1 MWIDLL
7 KTFVS
12 SNLGISLALLLF
24 VGLIAWRARGLLVGA
39 WRDPHPRWRLVGRL
53 ALALPV
59 VLYLWVSFF
68 DYWRQLLG
76 LPMSETTRHYSDP
89 YIVLAGVSHDVSTFA
104 RTVSVVLVFAGAIGL
119 ALLFYRHVGGPLLPL
134 GTLVIGGLLYLFAGD
149 ARWRMNFWAA
159 TGFARVGQGTTGDL
173 VVDVVFF
180 TWVVLV
186 DAAIAV
192 LLYLTLAAL
201 LALPLIVVGGFF
213 AERFVRPTPEYRRF
227 SESLSARAA
236 ASRAERAAREESW
249 AELEPDAAEASDQE
263 RATRR

>member
-12 SNLGISLALLLF
+12 GNLGISLALLLL
-24 VGLIAWRARGLLVGA
+24 VGLAAWRAWGGLVGA

-53 ALALPV
+53 ALGLQPA
-59 VLYLWVSFF
+59 LYLWVTGF

-76 LPMSETTRHYSDP
+76 LTLTEKTRYYSDP
-89 YIVLAGVSHDVSTFA
+89 YVVLAGARHDVSDFA
-104 RTVSVVLVFAGAIGL
+104 RTISVALVFAGAVGL

-173 VVDVVFF
+173 AVDVVFF
-180 TWVVLV
+180 TWVVLL
-186 DAAIAV
+186 DAAVAL
-192 LLYLTLAAL
+192 LLYLALAAL
-201 LALPLIVVGGFF
+201 LALPIVVVGGFF

-236 ASRAERAAREESW
+236 ASRAARAAREEDW
-249 AELEPDAAEASDQE
+249 ARPESDAAGMSDQE
-263 RATRR
+263 RPARR

>member
-12 SNLGISLALLLF
+12 SNLGISLALLLLG
-24 VGLIAWRARGLLVGA
+24 GLAAWRARGLLVGA

-53 ALALPV
+53 ALGLQPA
-59 VLYLWVSFF
+59 LYLWVTGF

-76 LPMSETTRHYSDP
+76 LTMSETTRYYSDP
-89 YIVLAGVSHDVSTFA
+89 YVVLAGARHDVSDFA
-104 RTVSVVLVFAGAIGL
+104 RTISVALLLAGALGL
-119 ALLFYRHVGGPLLPL
+119 ALLFYRHVGGPFLPL
-134 GTLVIGGLLYLFAGD
+134 GGLVIGGLLYLFAGD

-159 TGFARVGQGTTGDL
+159 TGFARVGEGTAGDL
-173 VVDVVFF
+173 AVDVVFF

-186 DAAIAV
+186 DAAVA
-192 LLYLTLAAL
+192 LLQYLPLAAL
-201 LALPLIVVGGFF
+201 LALPIIFVGGFF

-236 ASRAERAAREESW
+236 ASRAARGAREETW
-249 AELEPDAAEASDQE
+249 ATPEPDAAGMSDQE
-263 RATRR
+263 RATRH

>member
-12 SNLGISLALLLF
+12 SNLGISLALLLLA
-24 VGLIAWRARGLLVGA
+24 GLAAWRARGLLVGA
-39 WRDPHPRWRLVGRL
+39 WRDPHPRWRVVGRL
-53 ALALPV
+53 ALVLQVA
-59 VLYLWVSFF
+59 LYLWVTLF

-76 LPMSETTRHYSDP
+76 LTMTETTRNYSDP
-89 YIVLAGVSHDVSTFA
+89 YVVLAGVSHDVSVFA
-104 RTVSVVLVFAGAIGL
+104 RSVSVVLVFAGAVGL

-134 GTLVIGGLLYLFAGD
+134 GTLIIGGLLYLFAGD

-173 VVDVVFF
+173 AVDAVFF

-186 DAAIAV
+186 DAAVAL
-192 LLYLTLAAL
+192 LLYLALAAL
-201 LALPLIVVGGFF
+201 LALPIVVVGGFF

-236 ASRAERAAREESW
+236 ASRAQRGARSAERGTDSE
-249 AELEPDAAEASDQE
+249 
-263 RATRR
+263 